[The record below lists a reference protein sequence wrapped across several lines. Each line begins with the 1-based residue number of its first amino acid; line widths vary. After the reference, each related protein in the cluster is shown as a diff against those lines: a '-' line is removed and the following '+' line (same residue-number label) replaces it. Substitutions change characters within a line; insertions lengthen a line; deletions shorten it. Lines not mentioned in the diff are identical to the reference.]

1 MTKAIKVLQVLHL
14 NLCQLLS
21 ISSLFGSNYFITF
34 IDDFNKNSWVLFLK
48 KKFETMDKFKLF
60 KATME
65 NKIGK
70 TIKTFKNDI
79 GGEFVSQSFI

>member
-1 MTKAIKVLQVLHL
+1 MHL

-21 ISSLFGSNYFITF
+21 ISSLFGSKYFITF
-34 IDDFNKNSWVLFLK
+34 IDDFIKKNWVLFLK

-60 KATME
+60 KAIME

-70 TIKTFKNDI
+70 IIETFKNDC
-79 GGEFVSQSFI
+79 GGEFVSQSFK